1 MAEVINI
8 ASFEFDL
15 DKLNKSLDDYQKR
28 LFELRNEQK
37 RYADQNKA
45 LESQKRKLAEA
56 QQLLTSSG
64 QQESKAYK
72 EVEAQMKSIT
82 AQQEQL
88 FKNQKNL
95 QIETSKVNAE
105 YNRSVKAQQAMRDSM
120 GNLLSSTDA
129 YTQALNREIKTK
141 EDAKKSTSE
150 LIKLGDQLDLTN
162 EDNVKTLELI
172 NAKIDENTQFLKENS
187 SATQQQRM
195 NIGNY
200 KQDVKDA
207 LNEMN
212 LFNGGLAGFAT
223 RATEAGGASALLSN
237 SLKAVT
243 SATVG
248 LTKAMLAFLVS
259 PIGIVLGVIAG
270 AFLLIQNAM
279 NRSEESTNKLKAA
292 IAPLTGIFQQLL
304 KWLEPLGEFLID
316 GIVVGFEMATKA
328 AETAIKI
335 IGGGLKLLGF
345 ESAGDA
351 VLDFGNAMVQAGKD
365 AQELASAEAELIK
378 MQRQGKVEMSKND
391 IELQKQQAIYNDV
404 TKSLEER
411 IKASREIAKINDEQV
426 AIQTKEAEE
435 ALRIAKLKIKIYG
448 ETADSL
454 NELAEAQI
462 KLNGLEAINSHQ
474 LKQMKEESKLLKE
487 ERQKQHDAYMK
498 QIEAQI
504 TKQKEQLDLW
514 ILQQGDRAKTL
525 QEQLDL
531 DRQIAKKS
539 IAILDAELKAKKISQ
554 EKYEAEVLKIR
565 MDLAKQEAELMV
577 DNAKRE
583 LDILIKNTDAQ
594 LAERK
599 RLNGEELLIIK
610 EQENAKLAFEAERY
624 AQGLINE
631 TEYQENILSI
641 QDEYLKKSSDLSK
654 QYQEQQKADNDL
666 AAELEKERKL
676 LALEDNAWAEFEAQQ
691 IISDEQYIASQE
703 KLQAQYDEGKISY
716 ENFLQAKK
724 NLDTEYA
731 NAEAEIARLKEQ
743 YKLSVASKTFRNL
756 ATIAGEESAAGKA
769 FAIAQTTIDTYQA
782 ATSAYK
788 AMAGIP
794 VVGPALGAAAAAA
807 AVVAGLKSV
816 KKITSVKT
824 PKIGGGSG
832 GISNPEVQGFAD
844 GGVVTGGSPIFRNN
858 GDNTLITARTGEVV
872 LNDVQR
878 SFIGNDILNMAGV
891 PGVNSS
897 NNTAVQNNA
906 TGNNSI
912 LSEMIAE
919 AVYKGSML
927 GTLSGAETGMVR
939 ASENREIQNNATF

>member
-8 ASFEFDL
+8 ASFEFDM
-15 DKLNKSLDDYQKR
+15 DKLNKSLEDYQKR

-72 EVEAQMKSIT
+72 EVEAQMKSVT

-162 EDNVKTLELI
+162 EDNIKTLELI
-172 NAKIDENTQFLKENS
+172 NKKIDENTEFMRVNS

-223 RATEAGGASALLSN
+223 RATQAGGASALLSN

-279 NRSEESTNKLKAA
+279 NRSEDATNKLKVAFSA
-292 IAPLTGIFQQLL
+292 VSGIISQLL
-304 KWLEPLGEFLID
+304 KWLQPLGDFLID

-345 ESAGDA
+345 ESAGEA
-351 VLDFGNAMVQAGKD
+351 VLEFGKAMAQAGKD
-365 AQELASAEAELIK
+365 AQALALAEQELEKAQRKARLTQLQYQKEAETFRQIRDDENKTIKERIQANEQLGKVLEKQLQEELAIAKMALEVNRLRMQAEGETSELLDQQAEALTNIA
-378 MQRQGKVEMSKND
+378 D
-391 IELQKQQAIYNDV
+391 IEKRINGQRSGQLRNQVSLQKQA
-404 TKSLEER
+404 
-411 IKASREIAKINDEQV
+411 
-426 AIQTKEAEE
+426 
-435 ALRIAKLKIKIYG
+435 
-448 ETADSL
+448 
-454 NELAEAQI
+454 
-462 KLNGLEAINSHQ
+462 
-474 LKQMKEESKLLKE
+474 
-487 ERQKQHDAYMK
+487 HDAYMK
-498 QIEAQI
+498 QLDAQI
-504 TKQKEQLDLW
+504 VKQKEQLDLW
-514 ILQQGDRAKTL
+514 IAEQGTRAKTL
-525 QEQLDL
+525 QEQLEL
-531 DRQIAKKS
+531 DRQIAQKS
-539 IAILDAELKAKKISQ
+539 ISILDAELKAKKISR
-554 EKYEAEVLKIR
+554 EKYQFEVLKIQQ
-565 MDLAKQEAELMV
+565 DLAQSEAELMV

-594 LAERK
+594 LEERK
-599 RLNGEELLIIK
+599 RLNGEELLIIQ
-610 EQENAKLAFEAERY
+610 EQENAKLAFESERY

-654 QYQEQQKADNDL
+654 QYQEQQRADNDL

-676 LALEDNAWAEFEAQQ
+676 FALEDNAWAEFEAQQ
-691 IISDEQYIASQE
+691 IISDEQYIANQE

-716 ENFLQAKK
+716 ENFLQAKQ
-724 NLDTEYA
+724 NLDKEYA
-731 NAEAEIARLKEQ
+731 NTEAEIARLKEQ
-743 YKLSVASKTFRNL
+743 YKLNIASQTFSNL
-756 ATIAGEESAAGKA
+756 TKIAGEESAAGKA

-782 ATSAYK
+782 ATAAYK
-788 AMAGIP
+788 AMAGIRA
-794 VVGPALGAAAAAA
+794 VGPALGAAAAAA
-807 AVVAGLKSV
+807 AVVAGLKNV
-816 KKITSVKT
+816 KQITSVKT
-824 PKIGGGSG
+824 PKVG

-906 TGNNSI
+906 MGNNSI